1 MQMFLKMQARC
12 ICQRQVTLVKPATKM
27 VKVTLVGRS
36 RVVTQ
41 TPFKPEK
48 IKILLYPLPIDRQG
62 PTGPPAVVLCQR

>member
-1 MQMFLKMQARC
+1 
-12 ICQRQVTLVKPATKM
+12 M